1 MWVPR
6 GSSTEITE
14 LVTISKVKW
23 IEKNTAT
30 SFLLLLFFSGKRKV
44 NAITLSLPKCAAM
57 GKSKIN
63 HFLSHWAKSKW
74 KSKIGRKFTRQS
86 HQSSHNVSKGQALRV
101 LIIKWKFHYYSWF
114 YPTNGYWL
122 MTNNFRSTFFP
133 KTLTAFHLPLV
144 EMAFFFFFFFL
155 LN

>member
-23 IEKNTAT
+23 IEKNAAT
-30 SFLLLLFFSGKRKV
+30 SFVLLLFFSGKRKV

-57 GKSKIN
+57 GKSKN
-63 HFLSHWAKSKW
+63 PNLK

-86 HQSSHNVSKGQALRV
+86 HQSSHIGSKGQALRV
-101 LIIKWKFHYYSWF
+101 LIKKWRFHYYSWF
-114 YPTNGYWL
+114 YPTNGYCL
-122 MTNNFRSTFFP
+122 MTNNFRFTFFS